1 LYACEGVVVAE
12 FEPMVNQWYRNVERD
27 DAFQVV
33 ARDDEQE
40 TVEIQY
46 FDGDLEEI
54 DLEAWN
60 EMELE
65 SIEPPEDRTGSIDQI
80 EPDDLGYTDT
90 GMIPEKH
97 GEQLQEG
104 MSEKGEEE
112 EGENE

>member
-1 LYACEGVVVAE
+1 LCACEGVVVAE
-12 FEPMVNQWYRNVERD
+12 FEPIVNRWYRNLEQGYE
-27 DAFQVV
+27 FQVV

-65 SIEPPEDRTGSIDQI
+65 SIEPPEDWTGSIDQI

-104 MSEKGEEE
+104 MSEEGEEE